1 MASASRDATGIRNGL
16 DALRSVRRLPGGAEE
31 PSPPPSPG
39 VPVAGEEEEEAEG
52 AAGVGESSIGS
63 SAVWRDIYFFPM
75 QQFRFEGERIAAAY
89 SRISKS
95 GGNRPSARFS
105 TCKLLIHSSVT
116 PSKCTKARRASSFT
130 SVRGPSM
137 PALFISSDA
146 EFTANSAPL
155 TLGK

>member
-1 MASASRDATGIRNGL
+1 MPRARSDASGIRNGL
-16 DALRSVRRLPGGAEE
+16 DALRNVRRLPGIAEE
-31 PSPPPSPG
+31 LSPSPSPG
-39 VPVAGEEEEEAEG
+39 VPVAGDVGEEAES
-52 AAGVGESSIGS
+52 AAAVGGILRGN

-95 GGNRPSARFS
+95 GGNRPSASFS
-105 TCKLLIHSSVT
+105 TCKLLIHSSLT
-116 PSKCTKARRASSFT
+116 PSKCTKARRASSVT

>member
-1 MASASRDATGIRNGL
+1 MPRARSDASGIKKGL
-16 DALRSVRRLPGGAEE
+16 DALRKVNRSGGVEE
-31 PSPPPSPG
+31 KPSPRPSPG
-39 VPVAGEEEEEAEG
+39 VPGEGEVVEEAEI
-52 AAGVGESSIGS
+52 APAVGGISRGS

-95 GGNRPSARFS
+95 GGNRPSASFS
-105 TCKLLIHSSVT
+105 TCKLLIHSSLT
-116 PSKCTKARRASSFT
+116 PSRCTKARRASSFT

-155 TLGK
+155 TLG

>member
-1 MASASRDATGIRNGL
+1 MPRARSDASGIRNGL
-16 DALRSVRRLPGGAEE
+16 DALRNVRRLPGIAEE
-31 PSPPPSPG
+31 PSPPPSPD
-39 VPVAGEEEEEAEG
+39 VPVEEEVEEEAERPP
-52 AAGVGESSIGS
+52 AVGGISRGS

-95 GGNRPSARFS
+95 GGNRPSASFS

-146 EFTANSAPL
+146 DRSEERR
-155 TLGK
+155 